1 MDRRHEEK
9 YIFSYFK
16 FLEEDIRMK
25 SIKTNFIIILSI
37 LTVSF
42 ISCKSPEKPKTF
54 KVSDT
59 IGTWTCNFDG
69 SDYSFTVKDDGV
81 IIGKFQVPFN
91 NSNIS
96 IDADITNKSWDAD
109 KNKEVEEYKSTA
121 SGKGKANI
129 GSFPITGDITCQFKF
144 KSANSCTMSGTVTVS
159 MPFGGQQQSQSIPPL
174 IFKK

>member
-1 MDRRHEEK
+1 
-9 YIFSYFK
+9 
-16 FLEEDIRMK
+16 MK

-59 IGTWTCNFDG
+59 VGTWTCNFDG

-81 IIGKFQVPFN
+81 IIGKFSIPNPMQPN
-91 NSNIS
+91 GNSIS
-96 IDADITNKSWDAD
+96 IDADITNKRWDAD
-109 KNKEVEEYKSTA
+109 KNKEVEEYKATA
-121 SGKGKANI
+121 SGKGKGKVMI
-129 GSFPITGDITCQFKF
+129 VEITGDITCQFKF

-159 MPFGGQQQSQSIPPL
+159 SFGQQSIPPL

>member
-25 SIKTNFIIILSI
+25 SIKINFIIILSI

-81 IIGKFQVPFN
+81 IIGKFSIPNPMQPTGN
-91 NSNIS
+91 PIP

-109 KNKEVEEYKSTA
+109 KNKEVEEYKATA
-121 SGKGKANI
+121 SGKGKANL
-129 GSFPITGDITCQFKF
+129 GFSTITGDITCQFKF

-159 MPFGGQQQSQSIPPL
+159 SFGQ
-174 IFKK
+174 